1 MSTTTIGILGTGRV
15 GLNLARRLALAGHV
29 VVVGRRDPAAP
40 LPDQARDLTV
50 NVRFTDQRSAA
61 AAGDVVINATP
72 GDTALERLGA
82 LADELAGKIL
92 VDIANATHHGPD
104 GLPGDLV
111 YQDGSLGER
120 LQRALPATRVVKT
133 LNTMLYVVMTAPESL
148 TTPPTVYLS
157 GDDQDA
163 KDTVTRLLGD
173 LGWKPD
179 WIEDIGDITTAR
191 ATEAVILMV
200 TQVLRHKG
208 FQPIAFSLSR

>member
-1 MSTTTIGILGTGRV
+1 MTTLGILGAGRV
-15 GLNLARRLALAGHV
+15 GTNLARTFALAGHD

>member
-15 GLNLARRLALAGHV
+15 GLNLARRLALAGHD

>member
-1 MSTTTIGILGTGRV
+1 MSTTTIGILGAGRV
-15 GLNLARRLALAGHV
+15 GLNLARRLALAGHD

-50 NVRFTDQRSAA
+50 NVRFTDQRTAA

-163 KDTVTRLLGD
+163 KDTVARLLGD

-208 FQPIAFSLSR
+208 FQPVAVSLSR

>member
-15 GLNLARRLALAGHV
+15 GLNLARRLALAGHD

-72 GDTALERLGA
+72 GDTALARLA
-82 LADELAGKIL
+82 ELRDELAGKIL
-92 VDIANATHHGPD
+92 VDVSNATRHGPD
-104 GLPGDLV
+104 GLPGELM
-111 YQDGSLGER
+111 YPDGSLGER

-133 LNTMLYVVMTAPESL
+133 LNTMLYMVMTAPESL
-148 TTPPTVYLS
+148 ATSPTAYLS

-163 KDTVTRLLGD
+163 KDTVARLLGD
-173 LGWKPD
+173 LGWKAD
-179 WIEDIGDITTAR
+179 RIEDLGDITTAR
-191 ATEAVILMV
+191 ATEAVILLV
-200 TQVLRHKG
+200 THVLRRRG
-208 FQPIAFSLSR
+208 LRPLAVSASG